1 MLSIATGS
9 FIADKISMENFSS
22 KPRQR
27 SDSTKTVNYILD
39 AAYQI
44 LVTSGYAGFTMRL
57 VAQSA
62 GISLGNLTYHFPRK
76 NTLLRALISRI
87 MEDYTRQLDAMFSD
101 PDISSEQETEKL
113 VHWVLMDN
121 VSEATVRIS
130 REIWAMALHDDDIRD
145 AVDDFYDILMERL
158 VDRLQRSHPNT
169 KKATLIEI
177 VHILVQL
184 AEGTAVLFGTRRKR
198 TVSIERMIE
207 LTTQLLKSL
216 GSNQKTKVEDS
227 K

>member
-1 MLSIATGS
+1 
-9 FIADKISMENFSS
+9 MENFSFKS
-22 KPRQR
+22 RQR
-27 SDSTKTVNYILD
+27 SDSAETADHILD

-62 GISLGNLTYHFPRK
+62 GISPGNLTYHFPRK

-87 MEDYTRQLDAMFSD
+87 MEDYSRQLDAMFSD
-101 PDISSEQETEKL
+101 PDISSEQETERL

-121 VSEATVRIS
+121 ASEGTVRIS

-158 VDRLQRSHPNT
+158 ADMLQRSHPKT
-169 KKATLIEI
+169 KKATLTEI
-177 VHILVQL
+177 AHILVQL

-198 TVSIERMIE
+198 SVSIERIIE
-207 LTTQLLKSL
+207 LVTQLLKSL
-216 GSNQKTKVEDS
+216 ESDRAVQPRFLEDES
-227 K
+227 L

>member
-9 FIADKISMENFSS
+9 FNADKISMEKFSS
-22 KPRQR
+22 KSRQR
-27 SDSTKTVNYILD
+27 SDSTNTVDYILD
-39 AAYQI
+39 TAYQI
-44 LVTSGYAGFTMRL
+44 LVTNGYSGFTMRL

-76 NTLLRALISRI
+76 NTLLRALITRI
-87 MEDYTRQLDAMFSD
+87 MADYSRQLDAMFSD

-121 VSEATVRIS
+121 ASEVTVRIS

-158 VDRLQRSHPNT
+158 VDRLQRLHPNT
-169 KKATLIEI
+169 DKATLIEK

-198 TVSIERMIE
+198 TVSIERMVE
-207 LTTQLLKSL
+207 LTTQLLKNL
-216 GSNQKTKVEDS
+216 ESNQKTK
-227 K
+227 